1 MPLSIEE
8 TNRRAVRDPA
18 GFIAEGDAHLRA
30 QIALAAD
37 AVINNMARSRIVLLS
52 GPSGSGKTTCAEM
65 LEAELSSKGVR
76 AHSIALD
83 NYYDAL
89 PPEKTPLTPEG
100 KPDLESP
107 LFLDAQLL
115 DRHFSCIERGE
126 SITVPTFDFA
136 QSRRGDAPCKTLRVG
151 EGEVAIFEGI
161 HALNDLVSAKH
172 AGSFRLYVSPQSA
185 PIDNASLRLVRRTE
199 RDRLFRG
206 ADAEYTLSVWDN
218 VRRGEGLYIAPFL
231 ENIDMRIDSSLPY
244 ELCVL
249 APLVSAQYRRIEGG
263 AERFPILRELLPQ
276 LDSLAPISPELV
288 PRSSLLREFIG

>member
-1 MPLSIEE
+1 MLGGNKMPLSIEE

-172 AGSFRLYVSPQSA
+172 EALFAFTSARRAHLSTTPHCALSAEPSATGFSAARTQSTRCQSGTTSGA
-185 PIDNASLRLVRRTE
+185 A
-199 RDRLFRG
+199 RG
-206 ADAEYTLSVWDN
+206 CT
-218 VRRGEGLYIAPFL
+218 
-231 ENIDMRIDSSLPY
+231 
-244 ELCVL
+244 
-249 APLVSAQYRRIEGG
+249 
-263 AERFPILRELLPQ
+263 
-276 LDSLAPISPELV
+276 
-288 PRSSLLREFIG
+288 